1 MVYGVRLSIVHLVA
15 RAIECLYFH
24 GIFPADLDVSKGPLE
39 KYIIKGFA
47 YIITAK
53 KMKVNT
59 LNLWIFFSTLC
70 LLYANFYS
78 I

>member
-1 MVYGVRLSIVHLVA
+1 MSILNYLDCIFPVHL
-15 RAIECLYFH
+15 
-24 GIFPADLDVSKGPLE
+24 DVYEGPLE

-59 LNLWIFFSTLC
+59 LNLWILFVYSFSMT
-70 LLYANFYS
+70 NFYS
-78 I
+78 NIAPS